1 MTAPPGST
9 SGRRSD
15 VAVPQLRL
23 LGTRRLLPLFIAQF
37 LGAVNDNLFKNALI
51 ILIAYQDTS
60 NAKAT
65 EILVTLAGA
74 IFILPY
80 FLFSAT
86 AGQIADKFEKQ
97 RLVQIVKLWEIGVML
112 VAALGFALDSILF
125 QMAVLFG
132 LGVQAAYFGP
142 VKYAIIP
149 ELLAEDELMSGNALI
164 EAGTFLAILIGTIA
178 GGLLILTPHGPATV
192 AAALLTMAVLGW
204 GASLYVPRGRPAS
217 PELKFNPNILSET
230 GRILDYAYR
239 LRDLRLPL
247 LGISWFWFLG
257 IAYLSQ
263 FPNYAKETLGASNE
277 VVTLFLTL
285 FSVGIGVG
293 ALLCGR
299 IQRGR
304 VDARL
309 VPLGALG
316 LTVFGV
322 DFWLAGRHPETSGT
336 LVGAAQFLAVPANWR
351 IVVDLFAIAV
361 AGGLYCVPL
370 YAIMQLRSES
380 AHRARVVAAN
390 NIMNALFM
398 VLAGIVS
405 VAMLAAGLGIA
416 SIFLMLGVASGV
428 VALVTWRAARA

>member
-1 MTAPPGST
+1 M
-9 SGRRSD
+9 
-15 VAVPQLRL
+15 AVPQLRL

-97 RLVQIVKLWEIGVML
+97 RLVRIVKLWEIGVML
-112 VAALGFALDSILF
+112 VAALGFALDSIWF

-178 GGLLILTPHGPATV
+178 GGLLILAPHGPVTV
-192 AAALLTMAVLGW
+192 SAALLTMAVLGW
-204 GASLYVPRGRPAS
+204 AASLYVPRGRPAS

-230 GRILDYAYR
+230 WRILDYAYR
-239 LRDLRLPL
+239 LPDLRLPL

-263 FPNYAKETLGASNE
+263 FPNYAKETLGASNQ

-309 VPLGALG
+309 VPLGALA

-336 LVGAAQFLAVPANWR
+336 LAGAAQFLAVPANWR

-416 SIFLMLGVASGV
+416 SIFLMLGAASGV